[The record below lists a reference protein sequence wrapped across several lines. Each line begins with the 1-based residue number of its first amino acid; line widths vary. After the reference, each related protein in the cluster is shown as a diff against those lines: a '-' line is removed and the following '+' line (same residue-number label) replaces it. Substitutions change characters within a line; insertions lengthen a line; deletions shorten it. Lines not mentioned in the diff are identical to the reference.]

1 MLFHWQTPTWQNFDF
16 WHFGSAHV
24 TKPMIHTGTRI
35 VSTLCF
41 SQCYV
46 TINSAI
52 IACVGGSVDTLLW
65 ELTVRLSHNVVT
77 CQLPF

>member
-1 MLFHWQTPTWQNFDF
+1 
-16 WHFGSAHV
+16 
-24 TKPMIHTGTRI
+24 MIHTGTRI
-35 VSTLCF
+35 VSKLCF

-52 IACVGGSVDTLLW
+52 IACVGGSVDTQLW
-65 ELTVRLSHNVVT
+65 ELTVGLSHDVVT